1 MSLVRNFATVGG
13 ATLLSRLLGFVRD
26 VLLAAAVGAGP
37 VADAFVVAFRLP
49 NLFRRL
55 FAEGA
60 FNSAFIPL
68 FGRAVEERGDE
79 GARRFAGEI
88 GAALLFCLLILTA
101 VAQIFMPAVVWVLA
115 PGFLSDPEKYDLT
128 VLMARIA
135 FPYLIFMSLLAF
147 VGGILNTYQRFAAA
161 AFAPVMLNVV
171 MSIVL
176 GAVLVTG
183 VTDNTHLGIIL
194 TLGVSVG
201 GIIQLLVVV
210 IDLKRLGFR
219 IPVFR
224 PRYTKSAKRLLALG
238 IPGIIAGGVT
248 QINIAVGQI
257 IASLQEGANALL
269 YFADRLYQL
278 PLGVIGIAIGVVLLP
293 SLTRQLRSGE
303 FNAYQHSL
311 NRALEISLVLTL
323 PAAVALAVIPH
334 EIVAVL
340 FQRVRFDAAAVD
352 GTAAAL
358 MAFSFGLPAFVLN
371 KVFSPGYFA
380 REDTKTP
387 MKFAAVGMIVNVMLS
402 IALFPVFMHVGIA
415 LATTLA
421 GWVNTG
427 LLVVVLWRRGHFVP
441 DFRLLRRLAL
451 VLVASLLMGIS
462 IHFTALFLEPYLTS
476 PWLAIRV
483 ASLALLVS
491 TGIVTFAIFAQIS
504 GGADLLGMLKTL
516 TRRNTQA

>member
-1 MSLVRNFATVGG
+1 MSLTRNFATVGG
-13 ATLLSRLLGFVRD
+13 ATLLSRVLGFLRD

-68 FGRAVEERGDE
+68 FGRAVEEEGDE

-88 GAALLFCLLILTA
+88 GSALFFCLLALTA

-115 PGFLSDPEKYDLT
+115 PGFISDADKFDLT

-147 VGGILNTYQRFAAA
+147 VGGILNTYHRFAAA

-176 GAVLVTG
+176 GAVLLTG
-183 VTDNTHLGIIL
+183 VENNTQLGIIL
-194 TLGVSVG
+194 TVGVTIG
-201 GIIQLLVVV
+201 GIVQLLVVV

-238 IPGIIAGGVT
+238 IPGVIAGGVT

-303 FNAYQHSL
+303 VAAYQHSL

-334 EIVAVL
+334 EIVSVL

-387 MKFAAVGMIVNVMLS
+387 MKFAAVGMVVNVVLS
-402 IALFPVFMHVGIA
+402 IALFPYLMHVGIA

-421 GWVNTG
+421 GWVNTA
-427 LLVVVLWRRGHFVP
+427 LLVIVLWKRGHFTP
-441 DFRLLRRLAL
+441 DIKLLRRLLL
-451 VLVASLLMGIS
+451 VLLASLLMGIA
-462 IHFTALFLEPYLTS
+462 IHFAALYLAPYLTDQ
-476 PWLAIRV
+476 WLLVRV
-483 ASLALLVS
+483 ASLAVLVAI
-491 TGIVTFAIFAQIS
+491 GIITFALFAQIS
-504 GGADLLGMLKTL
+504 GGANLVGMLKAL
-516 TRRNTQA
+516 TRRNS

>member
-1 MSLVRNFATVGG
+1 MSLTRNFATVGG
-13 ATLLSRLLGFVRD
+13 ATLLSRLLGFLRD

-68 FGRAVEERGDE
+68 FGRAVEEDGDE

-88 GAALLFCLLILTA
+88 GAALLFCLLALTA
-101 VAQIFMPAVVWVLA
+101 IAQIFMPAVVWILA
-115 PGFLSDPEKYDLT
+115 PGFISDGDKFDLT

-147 VGGILNTYQRFAAA
+147 IGGILNTYHRFAAA

-176 GAVLVTG
+176 GTVLLTG
-183 VTDNTHLGIIL
+183 VENNTQLGIIL
-194 TLGVSVG
+194 TVGVTIG
-201 GIIQLLVVV
+201 GIVQLLVVV

-219 IPVFR
+219 IPVYR

-238 IPGIIAGGVT
+238 IPGVIAGGVT

-293 SLTRQLRSGE
+293 SLTRQLRAGE
-303 FNAYQHSL
+303 INAYQYSL

-387 MKFAAVGMIVNVMLS
+387 MKFAAVGMIVNVALS
-402 IALFPVFMHVGIA
+402 IALFPFLKHVGIA

-421 GWVNTG
+421 GWVNTA
-427 LLVVVLWRRGHFVP
+427 LLVIVLWKRGHFTP
-441 DFRLLRRLAL
+441 DLKLLRRLVL
-451 VLVASLLMGIS
+451 VLLASLLMGMV
-462 IHFTALFLEPYLTS
+462 IHFAALYLAPYLTDR
-476 PWLAIRV
+476 WLAVRV
-483 ASLALLVS
+483 ASLAALVAI
-491 TGIVTFAIFAQIS
+491 GILTFALFAQIS
-504 GGADLLGMLKTL
+504 GGANLLGMLKAL
-516 TRRNTQA
+516 TRRNT